1 MVGEVPE
8 GDQGV
13 GSLAQV
19 FDGHLVLS
27 GHHRGHRPP
36 VVVKGEIIFKHGRL
50 KLAVE
55 VGILAGDVFELFSW
69 QAVWVWSIPS
79 KIVDSN
85 SVS

>member
-13 GSLAQV
+13 GGLAQV

-27 GHHRGHRPP
+27 GHHCGHRPP
-36 VVVKGEIIFKHGRL
+36 VVVKGEVIFKHGRL
-50 KLAVE
+50 ELAVE

-69 QAVWVWSIPS
+69 KAGLVWSIR
-79 KIVDSN
+79 DLFDFCQT
-85 SVS
+85 